1 MKPIHEMSIEEIEQ
15 QTANAIIRFRSKMV
29 EAEDDNG
36 NIVQCYLYH
45 NKLLDYDCNELIGF
59 KIKKNWKWLFVSM
72 VFASI
77 ALITVIATQ

>member
-1 MKPIHEMSIEEIEQ
+1 MKLIPEMSIEEIEKSR
-15 QTANAIIRFRSKMV
+15 ANAIIRLRGCVV

-36 NIVQCYLYH
+36 NVVQCYLYEG
-45 NKLLDYDCNELIGF
+45 KLLDYDCNELIGF
-59 KIKKNWKWLFVSM
+59 KIKRNWKWLFVSM